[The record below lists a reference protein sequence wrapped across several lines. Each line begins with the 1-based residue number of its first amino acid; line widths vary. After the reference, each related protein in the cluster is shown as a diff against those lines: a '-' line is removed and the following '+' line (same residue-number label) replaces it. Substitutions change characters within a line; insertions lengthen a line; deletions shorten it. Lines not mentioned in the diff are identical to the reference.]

1 MIYTVEIELDSNTGE
16 MILPLPTKLVDAVG
30 WNVGDL
36 LVWEQTTFLEDDS
49 EYEGFVIWRPSDE
62 ENDD

>member
-62 ENDD
+62 

>member
-36 LVWEQTTFLEDDS
+36 LVWEQTTFLEDDG

-62 ENDD
+62 

>member
-36 LVWEQTTFLEDDS
+36 LVWEQTTFLGDDS

-62 ENDD
+62 